1 MVEKNF
7 RSGNILVHLF
17 FILASITFIVPL
29 IYVISLSFT
38 SEEAIREFGYGLI
51 PKSIDFAAYENIFEN
66 PKKLI
71 DAYKITILI
80 SAVGAVLGTI
90 VMAMM
95 GYAISRKAF
104 QQRRMFTFFAYF
116 TMLFSGGLIPSYIVN
131 TRYLGLSNNILVYIL
146 PYLASAY
153 YILILR
159 TFFKTVPE
167 SLIESAKLDGAGEFG
182 ILSKIIVPLSKPAL
196 ATILLFNLLNRWNDW
211 NTSLLYI
218 QDETKFTL
226 QYLLQK
232 ILREDEFI
240 KNMSDQMA
248 GMAIDITKTRS
259 APIESM
265 RFAMALLAAGPM
277 LVVFPFFQ
285 KYFVRGLAIGAVKE

>member
-1 MVEKNF
+1 MGKKKI
-7 RSGNILVHLF
+7 SGGMALIHVF
-17 FILASITFIVPL
+17 FILACVTFIVPL
-29 IYVISLSFT
+29 IYVVSLSFT
-38 SEEAIREFGYGLI
+38 GEDAIREYGYRLI
-51 PKSIDFAAYENIFEN
+51 PKAIDLAAYESVFEN

-71 DAYKITILI
+71 DAYKITIFI
-80 SAVGAVLGTI
+80 SVVGAVLGTI
-90 VMAMM
+90 VMSMM
-95 GYAISRKAF
+95 GYAISRKSF
-104 QQRRMFTFFAYF
+104 EQRRIFTFFAYF

-146 PYLASAY
+146 PFLASAY

-182 ILSKIIVPLSKPAL
+182 ILAKIIVPLSKPAL

-218 QDETKFTL
+218 QDETMYTL

-232 ILREDEFI
+232 ILREDEFL
-240 KNMSDQMA
+240 KQMSDNSASMA
-248 GMAIDITKTRS
+248 MNMA
-259 APIESM
+259 AAQNPPIESM

>member
-1 MVEKNF
+1 M
-7 RSGNILVHLF
+7 
-17 FILASITFIVPL
+17 
-29 IYVISLSFT
+29 
-38 SEEAIREFGYGLI
+38 
-51 PKSIDFAAYENIFEN
+51 
-66 PKKLI
+66 
-71 DAYKITILI
+71 
-80 SAVGAVLGTI
+80 GAVLGTI

>member
-1 MVEKNF
+1 MIKKKIFQSNLL
-7 RSGNILVHLF
+7 IHLF
-17 FILASITFIVPL
+17 FVLACITFVVPL
-29 IYVISLSFT
+29 LYVISLSFT
-38 SEEAIREFGYGLI
+38 SEDAIREYGYRLI
-51 PKSIDFAAYENIFEN
+51 PKVIDLAAYKNIFKN
-66 PKKLI
+66 PTKLI

-80 SAVGAVLGTI
+80 SVVGSLLATV
-90 VMAMM
+90 VMSMM

-104 QQRRMFTFFAYF
+104 AQRRMFTFFAYF

-131 TRYLGLSNNILVYIL
+131 TRYLGLSNNVLVYIL

-159 TFFKTVPE
+159 TFFKSIPE
-167 SLIESAKLDGAGEFG
+167 SLIESAKLDGAGELR
-182 ILSKIIVPLSKPAL
+182 ILMQIIIPLSKPAL
-196 ATILLFNLLNRWNDW
+196 ATIMLFTLLGRWNDW
-211 NTSLLYI
+211 QTSLLYI
-218 QDETKFTL
+218 QNEKLFTL

-240 KNMSDQMA
+240 KEMSERAAMIAVDVA
-248 GMAIDITKTRS
+248 ATKS

>member
-1 MVEKNF
+1 MVK
-7 RSGNILVHLF
+7 RKISIGSILIHLF
-17 FILASITFIVPL
+17 FILACITFIVPL
-29 IYVISLSFT
+29 MYVISLSFT
-38 SEEAIREFGYGLI
+38 GEDSIREFGYRLI
-51 PKSIDFAAYENIFEN
+51 PNAIDLAAYKSIFEN
-66 PKKLI
+66 PQKLI
-71 DAYKITILI
+71 DAYKITIFI

-90 VMAMM
+90 VMSMM

-104 QQRRMFTFFAYF
+104 EQRRLFTFFAYF

-131 TRYLGLSNNILVYIL
+131 TRYLGLSNNIMVYIL

-182 ILSKIIVPLSKPAL
+182 ILWKIIMPLSKPAL
-196 ATILLFNLLNRWNDW
+196 ATILLFNLLGRWNDW

-218 QDETKFTL
+218 QDETMFTL

-240 KNMSDQMA
+240 KQMSENMASMA
-248 GMAIDITKTRS
+248 MNIS
-259 APIESM
+259 ATQNPPIESM

>member
-1 MVEKNF
+1 MLKKKIFHSNLL
-7 RSGNILVHLF
+7 IHLF
-17 FILASITFIVPL
+17 FILACVTFIVPL

-38 SEEAIREFGYGLI
+38 GEDAIREYGYKLI
-51 PKSIDFAAYENIFEN
+51 PKALDFTAYHNIFEN

-71 DAYKITILI
+71 DAYKITIFI
-80 SAVGAVLGTI
+80 SVVGAVLSTI
-90 VMAMM
+90 VMSMM

-104 QQRRMFTFFAYF
+104 EQRKLFTFFAYF

-131 TRYLGLSNNILVYIL
+131 TRYLGLTDNILVYIV

-159 TFFKTVPE
+159 TFFKSIPE
-167 SLIESAKLDGAGEFG
+167 SLIESAKLDGAGEFR
-182 ILSKIIVPLSKPAL
+182 ILMQIIIPLSKPAL
-196 ATILLFNLLNRWNDW
+196 ATIMLFTLLGRWNDW

-218 QDETKFTL
+218 QDETMYTL

-240 KNMSDQMA
+240 KEMSERAAMIAVDVSA
-248 GMAIDITKTRS
+248 TKS
-259 APIESM
+259 APVESM